1 MFNKKMIYSVPE
13 TGWST
18 LPQDLIGIIL
28 SQGTIDWSAETAR
41 AMSQVCR
48 EWRSKILMD
57 NHIMESIKFSGLR
70 HRSLI
75 DSRRFKPGVSDVPL
89 LHRALLSSNVTACIV
104 TARYHSSYSNYSSA
118 CTYWKIA
125 AKKAHPEALA
135 MLAFEYYAG
144 RATEKDPEEAYLLFN
159 RVCKI
164 LDTVIVDMGI
174 HGKNESS
181 VPPLMTEES
190 CKRILQFSSHVVAI
204 LILDNEFMSP
214 FDKSTTSAVKWL
226 KKSQMHGCPEAGK
239 LLQSM
244 FRNGQY

>member
-1 MFNKKMIYSVPE
+1 MNSNITKMIHSVSE

-18 LPQDLIGIIL
+18 LPQDIIVLIL

-48 EWRSKILMD
+48 EWRSKVLMD
-57 NHIMESIKFSGLR
+57 HHIMESIKFSSLR
-70 HRSLI
+70 YRPHAK
-75 DSRRFKPGVSDVPL
+75 RFKPGVSDVPL

-118 CTYWKIA
+118 SKYWKIA

-144 RATEKDPEEAYLLFN
+144 RGADKDPEEAYLLFN
-159 RVCKI
+159 RVCKM
-164 LDTVIVDMGI
+164 LDNIIVELDMS
-174 HGKNESS
+174 GKNESS

-190 CKRILQFSSHVVAI
+190 CKRILQFSSHVLAI